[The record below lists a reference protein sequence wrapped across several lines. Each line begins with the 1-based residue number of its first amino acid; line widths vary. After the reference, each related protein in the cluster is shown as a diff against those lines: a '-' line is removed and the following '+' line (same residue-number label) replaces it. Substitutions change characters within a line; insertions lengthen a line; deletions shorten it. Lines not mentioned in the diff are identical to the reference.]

1 MILSFHRKEKGMSK
15 QRILVV
21 DDHEP
26 LLKAIQGILE
36 EEGYTIFTAQDG
48 TKALEMMRKVYPN
61 LIIADIMMPRM
72 DGYALYEAIR
82 TEPEWVAIPFIFLT
96 AKAER
101 EDRLKGK
108 GMGAEDYLTKPFD
121 PQELVVAVS
130 SRLGRA
136 QAIQEAA
143 DAQFDILKQ
152 QIASVLGHEL
162 RTPLTYV
169 RGYTELA
176 LDEVPTTNDLQDF
189 LMGIKRGAD
198 RLNQLVED
206 LMLMVQIDTGRTAS
220 EFLMMAQ
227 IHPDLESVLTT
238 SIQQHERY
246 AASRGVTL
254 ELAAVEPNLPPVR
267 ICEPIFINALGRL
280 IDNGIKFSQGEVK
293 QVTVSAQVTDRWVE
307 VAVSDKGV
315 GIATKD
321 IPHLFQRFRQINRDR
336 MEQQGAG
343 LGLALAQEL
352 VQLHDG
358 EITVESTLGE
368 GSTFTIRLPVAEE

>member
-1 MILSFHRKEKGMSK
+1 MSE

-36 EEGYTIFTAQDG
+36 EEGYIVFTAQDG
-48 TKALEMMRKVYPN
+48 TRALEMMQEIYPH
-61 LIIADIMMPRM
+61 LVIADIMMPRM
-72 DGYALYEAIR
+72 DGYAFYEAIR
-82 TEPEWVAIPFIFLT
+82 ANSEWITIPFIFLT

-101 EDRLKGK
+101 EDKLKGK

-152 QIASVLGHEL
+152 QIANVLGHEL

-176 LDEVPTTNDLQDF
+176 LEEAPTTEALQDF

-206 LMLMVQIDTGRTAS
+206 LMLMVQIDTGRTVG
-220 EFLMMAQ
+220 EFHMMAQ
-227 IHPDLESVLTT
+227 VHPSLASVLKT
-238 SIQQHERY
+238 SIQKHKQH
-246 AASRGVTL
+246 AADQGVTL
-254 ELAAVEPNLPPVR
+254 ELSVEPNLPPVR
-267 ICEPIFINALGRL
+267 ICEPIFMNALDRL

-293 QVTVSAQVTDRWVE
+293 QVTVSAQVTGEWVE
-307 VAVSDKGV
+307 IAISDKGV
-315 GIATKD
+315 GIAVQD
-321 IPHLFQRFRQINRDR
+321 MRHLFERFRQFNRDK

-352 VQLHDG
+352 IHLHNG
-358 EITVESTLGE
+358 EITAESTLGE
-368 GSTFTIRLPVAEE
+368 GSIFSIRLPVVEE